1 MPKAAPE
8 PGHTPACERVDVL
21 VVGAGFGGLY
31 AIYRMREL
39 GLTVRC
45 IEAAEGVGG
54 TWFWNRYPGA
64 RCDVES
70 LDYSYSFS
78 NELQQEWHWSQ
89 RYAEQPEILA
99 YLNHVADRFA
109 LREHIRF
116 ETRVTAMRY
125 DPLRA
130 GWTIFVDKGPP
141 VQARFC
147 IMASGNLSAPAVPN
161 IPGLERFQG
170 RWYHSAR
177 WPKEGVDF
185 TGKRVALI
193 GTGATGVQMLPK
205 IAAQAAMVTVFQRTA
220 NYSVPA
226 RQCPMPEDEERE
238 QKAHYPELRKAAR
251 KQASGMSRVPIP
263 TRSALDVSSE
273 ERRQIYER
281 LWEKGGSQRMM
292 SAFTDLMRN
301 EQANESLA
309 AFVRE
314 KIRAIVKDPVTR
326 EILTPRDHPI
336 GSRRLCVD
344 TDYYETYNRDN
355 VKLVDA
361 RRTPIVEIT
370 EKGLRTTE
378 AEYDVDIIAFATG
391 FDAMTGALSQI
402 EIAGRDG
409 CLLKDAWAAG
419 PVTYLGL
426 MVHGFPNL
434 FIVTGPGSP
443 SVKAN
448 MVTAIEQHVEW
459 ISDCLAYMQRGGMAT
474 IEPTME
480 AQDQWV
486 RHVNEVANGTLFVR
500 ATNSWYM
507 GANIPGKPRV
517 FMPYVA
523 GLPAYIQI
531 CEEVVADGYR
541 GFMLQKAPSPAERA
555 LAD

>member
-1 MPKAAPE
+1 
-8 PGHTPACERVDVL
+8 
-21 VVGAGFGGLY
+21 
-31 AIYRMREL
+31 
-39 GLTVRC
+39 
-45 IEAAEGVGG
+45 
-54 TWFWNRYPGA
+54 
-64 RCDVES
+64 
-70 LDYSYSFS
+70 
-78 NELQQEWHWSQ
+78 
-89 RYAEQPEILA
+89 
-99 YLNHVADRFA
+99 
-109 LREHIRF
+109 
-116 ETRVTAMRY
+116 
-125 DPLRA
+125 
-130 GWTIFVDKGPP
+130 
-141 VQARFC
+141 
-147 IMASGNLSAPAVPN
+147 
-161 IPGLERFQG
+161 
-170 RWYHSAR
+170 
-177 WPKEGVDF
+177 
-185 TGKRVALI
+185 
-193 GTGATGVQMLPK
+193 
-205 IAAQAAMVTVFQRTA
+205 A

-263 TRSALDVSSE
+263 TRSALDVSPE

-370 EKGLRTTE
+370 EKGVRTTE

-426 MVHGFPNL
+426 MV
-434 FIVTGPGSP
+434 
-443 SVKAN
+443 
-448 MVTAIEQHVEW
+448 
-459 ISDCLAYMQRGGMAT
+459 
-474 IEPTME
+474 
-480 AQDQWV
+480 
-486 RHVNEVANGTLFVR
+486 
-500 ATNSWYM
+500 
-507 GANIPGKPRV
+507 
-517 FMPYVA
+517 
-523 GLPAYIQI
+523 
-531 CEEVVADGYR
+531 
-541 GFMLQKAPSPAERA
+541 
-555 LAD
+555 